1 MAKTDSSALAV
12 GGRPQATSYS
22 SDRPLMGSNS
32 CCKSVLGRD
41 QAFGR
46 KRPLTVAVGR
56 KRPLT
61 VAVGRKRPLTVAV
74 GRWRFLTGIPC
85 VCLREVA
92 G

>member
-46 KRPLTVAVGR
+46 KRPLTVAVG
-56 KRPLT
+56 L
-61 VAVGRKRPLTVAV
+61 GRKRPLTVAV